1 MDSPSPVGEEFQ
13 KTVNVWVAQS
23 KSLRIVFFGKT
34 GTGKSSLINTL
45 FGKVVAKEGSRI
57 YAQTK
62 DVECYTETIT
72 VIVNDVR
79 VTLWDTPGLKDPFS
93 DGKNTIKEIRDKCLP
108 NVDLFVYCTRFN
120 QIRLGKED
128 VDCIQDITNAF
139 GAEIWKRAVFAL
151 TFANKASIPPSEK
164 GKLEEYFVSRVNEW
178 KEGFHSVVRQ
188 NVDLAKLP
196 IGKISAIPVVPT
208 GYRSEP
214 IPGNGQWFNNFWMAC
229 LSQIAFNSIPSFI
242 RTTGDRMDRHV
253 TGRVVGQRLA
263 EIGDSLD
270 ASVVQEDGGDHEEEV
285 TMAGRMIGHK
295 LAQLARRI
303 EADRKKENGH
313 ETTSTPEMDPSRVM
327 DCLDEGFR
335 VDRENA
341 TSEEPAVVECDH
353 TLQRRG
359 ILEHEGDDGS
369 LERPSGEQQDQVDT
383 VHDSQMPLTDNRKG
397 TYLLIAIAAAI
408 VVISYIAFK

>member
-1 MDSPSPVGEEFQ
+1 MDSPSSVGEEFQ

-34 GTGKSSLINTL
+34 GTGKSSLINSL

-72 VIVNDVR
+72 VIVNNVR

-93 DGKNTIKEIRDKCLP
+93 DGKKTIKEIRDKCLP
-108 NVDLFVYCTRFN
+108 NVDLFVYCSRFD
-120 QIRLGKED
+120 QTRLGQDD
-128 VDCIQDITNAF
+128 VDCIRDITNAF

-151 TFANKASIPPSEK
+151 TFANKASIPHSEK
-164 GKLEEYFVSRVNEW
+164 GSLEEYFVSRVTEW
-178 KEGFHSVVRQ
+178 KEVFHRLVKQ
-188 NVDLAKLP
+188 NVDLTKLP
-196 IGKISAIPVVPT
+196 IGKINVIPVVPT
-208 GYRSEP
+208 GYRNEP
-214 IPGNGQWFNNFWMAC
+214 ISGNRPWFDNFWASC
-229 LSQIAFNSIPSFI
+229 LSQIAFNSIPAFI
-242 RTTGDRMDRHV
+242 RTVGDLIDRHT

-263 EIGDSLD
+263 EIADSID
-270 ASVVQEDGGDHEEEV
+270 ASMVQEDGGDHEEEV

-303 EADRKKENGH
+303 EADRKRENGH
-313 ETTSTPEMDPSRVM
+313 ETTSALEMDPSQVM
-327 DCLDEGFR
+327 DYLDEGFR

-341 TSEEPAVVECDH
+341 TSEEPAVVEYDH

-369 LERPSGEQQDQVDT
+369 LQRPSGEQQDQVDT
-383 VHDSQMPLTDNRKG
+383 AHASQMPLTDNRKG

-408 VVISYIAFK
+408 VVINYIAFR